1 MRTLSRKKVE
11 QVINFKEKLEKNG
24 ERNQDTFERDRND
37 SNSGQKYFQKKMKAD
52 TKWYYILY
60 RVGRYLLARQ
70 KYIFF

>member
-52 TKWYYILY
+52 TK
-60 RVGRYLLARQ
+60 
-70 KYIFF
+70 